1 MIYSSTYSTKMENN
15 CEKKSKSRIA
25 KSETAKSETAK
36 SETAKSETAKSET
49 AKSEKIN
56 VKLNKSV
63 IHENSKGESK
73 KVKNKDDNI
82 SFIIVEKNGSLKDA
96 DIKEGLICA
105 EELSKKCKF
114 KKADGFIKR
123 TEWSY
128 SSKNEEEHSTRKVVV
143 ELWAK
148 DDGVANHENKYEFPP
163 PVDTELFFGACAL
176 IARDTKNNYVNL
188 TKDKWNKIY
197 EYLFGGFESLVANED
212 DDDDEEDEL
221 ESIPKNRK
229 TRDGYLKDGF
239 VVDGG
244 AGCDSDVDGAG
255 NADENCSD
263 DDDSD
268 SDTDSDKSSENGS
281 NDGEVDA
288 DVDGGIDGVYFKK
301 NRNISTKG
309 KLIKT
314 KPKNKNSI
322 VDIDKHALKD
332 EDDDNSGW
340 KTDESSE
347 LSEEEYSYSR

>member
-25 KSETAKSETAK
+25 KSEN
-36 SETAKSETAKSET
+36 

-82 SFIIVEKNGSLKDA
+82 TFIIVEKNGSLKDA

-221 ESIPKNRK
+221 ESVPKNRK

-255 NADENCSD
+255 NADENGSD
-263 DDDSD
+263 DDDDD

-281 NDGEVDA
+281 NDGEVDGEVEGEVDADA
-288 DVDGGIDGVYFKK
+288 DVGGVYFKK

-322 VDIDKHALKD
+322 VDNDKYVL